1 MGREQIRIVEGDAR
15 ENKKKNQANSNQV
28 KLYKFVPE
36 PNNVVL
42 IWEIIE
48 DITFLFVQQ
57 TE

>member
-42 IWEIIE
+42 I
-48 DITFLFVQQ
+48 
-57 TE
+57 